1 MLWAAGT
8 GQVPGAGPPLHQAPP
23 QYSHSQTHPVS
34 QPGTRRTGG
43 LLMLPSGKSGTQA
56 FKAGPS
62 VPGLGAGRGSPRER
76 GNMMSKDP
84 TPDP

>member
-1 MLWAAGT
+1 
-8 GQVPGAGPPLHQAPP
+8 
-23 QYSHSQTHPVS
+23 
-34 QPGTRRTGG
+34 
-43 LLMLPSGKSGTQA
+43 MLPSGKSGTQA

-76 GNMMSKDP
+76 GNMMSKGP